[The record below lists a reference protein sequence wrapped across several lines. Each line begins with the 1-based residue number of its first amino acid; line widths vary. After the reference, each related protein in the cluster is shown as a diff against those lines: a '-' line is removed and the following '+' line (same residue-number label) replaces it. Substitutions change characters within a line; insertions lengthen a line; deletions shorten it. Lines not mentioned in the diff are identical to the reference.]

1 MTIFHITQTIEIKF
15 WNAIIPVIEKEGI
28 LMKTIRSI
36 KQISSEKA
44 VRIAMLI
51 LIWAAVGFVS
61 GMVIGRIILL
71 LQIL

>member
-1 MTIFHITQTIEIKF
+1 MTIYHITQTIEIKF